1 MDDQGES
8 FTTDDPSPLRDDLL
22 TGYESIHGAQPKYET
37 MMPGVAP
44 QPGPAGN
51 PNQQIRDG
59 APPPPPR
66 HRLPTIPTGVRRDPP
81 PLPPRNPPPVDRS
94 RNRFYVDI
102 DQRTHKLMRSNTEVH
117 NYDPWAIRLIDSPEG
132 STNNLVSF
140 SKATSQLKSRYKHT
154 DRIHNSGVV
163 WGRLLNIHPALL
175 QQEVKVTIS
184 ENDNIRFPI
193 PILVNK
199 KVKDLIDEYFKLLDR
214 TADTS
219 RDYVLKFC
227 DFEEFL
233 TNEEFIG
240 MHERVQLFF
249 KTKEVINLRLVRV
262 NNLNRHLARD
272 AADGKTECSLHQ
284 FLRPVSV
291 HCTAKLSMENVLSA
305 FNKHVNELL
314 STKCSRNIPLVVTN
328 VRVISNLLSGLTC
341 QELEDAIGALNQ
353 INHVNMNQ
361 EEMME
366 CEAALIMLSGALLK
380 VLQIYFDNFQSDF
393 RSHKLIGTPQTD
405 DVDKNQE
412 ILQFS
417 IVSIYKLNPSW
428 MTNYES
434 FSVSCDLT
442 YGETKI
448 CETGVSENIS
458 TAFSQGNNI
467 CCNRLM
473 VFPVRVSELPYES
486 MLTLRL
492 KGTKRGRNPEL
503 LSWAVLPL
511 YSDRTFVRGAVL
523 LSMSS
528 LPELP
533 FPPSPALSDSHRQ
546 PKDVILQL
554 EFDDQCEWEYRR
566 PIALPG
572 LISFTHPCDEVQ
584 RKLSDISKKHCLYFL
599 TKNEKSFLWD
609 KRSCSDKGS
618 TFLHLLLGGVPRW
631 HPEDL
636 TEIYTVV
643 ENWPIH
649 LPEEALFLLTP
660 SFPDETVRKAAVDY
674 FVQIPDGE
682 LELFLPQLVQALKSE
697 WKLDGPLVTLLLDRS
712 LKNIRIAHQLYWLL
726 EDTHTDRYFQSWLS
740 KVQAALMHCCGRA
753 LRKELEHESH
763 LVQLLVQVA
772 QKIYFADK
780 PQRKNVLNREKGVI
794 DEFFKSGITC
804 RLPLDP
810 AVSVKAV
817 NLDKCKFYSSN
828 AAPLGVTFICEDSL
842 AKTTSVI
849 CKTGDDLRQDMLIL
863 QIVRVMDWV
872 WLQEGLDLQM
882 ITFRCVSTGKAQGL
896 VEVVPDAVTLGKI
909 HQQWGVSGTLRVD
922 TLEKWFHMLNR
933 TKEGYEKAVM
943 NFIQS
948 CAGWCVATFILGI
961 CDRHNDNIMLKH
973 SGHMFHIDFGKIM
986 GNAQKFANIPR
997 DRKPFV
1003 FTSEMQHFITGGGEK
1018 PQRLHHFVEL
1028 CCEAYNII
1036 RSRSAL
1042 ILSMLELLLSAEL
1055 PELKDFSD
1063 LQFVLNNLRP
1073 HDTDLEATSYFTK
1086 KIKESMDCV
1095 AVKFNFFT
1103 HTMVQPSKRDTI
1115 RRHTLPGT
1123 NTNIQKVVIQDF
1135 SVKGRVVTFNL
1146 RITIDDGVLTSQK
1159 TFKEF
1164 ELIHQKLQTY
1174 FIESK
1179 LPQFPSWYKMSFTPQ
1194 KRKALLNTYLK
1205 QLFDGP
1211 CQGDEYVCSLFL
1223 DGPNAITNVGTGDD
1237 PQIQLRIS
1245 YSNCKLSVLVKHL
1258 QNIKLPN
1265 GSNPDAY
1272 VVTRLRPDPAQTS
1285 KRKTK
1290 VVSNNDHP
1298 TFNEL
1303 LEYNF
1308 IPVLDGITLKVTVKS
1323 RKTRTTFVGATSIK
1337 LEEELLDRE
1346 MWFPLGNCVI

>member
-1 MDDQGES
+1 MADQCET
-8 FTTDDPSPLRDDLL
+8 FVTDEPSPLRDDLVND
-22 TGYESIHGAQPKYET
+22 YESIKCAEVLQPHYET
-37 MMPGVAP
+37 TLPGA
-44 QPGPAGN
+44 AGN
-51 PNQQIRDG
+51 PNQQIRDSS
-59 APPPPPR
+59 PPPPPR
-66 HRLPTIPTGVRRDPP
+66 HRLLSFPIEARREPP
-81 PLPPRNPPPVDRS
+81 PLPPRNPPPVGPG
-94 RNRFYVDI
+94 RNRFYFDI
-102 DQRTHKLMRSNTEVH
+102 DQNTSKLIRSNTEVH
-117 NYDPWAIRLIDSPEG
+117 DPWAIGLIPSPEG
-132 STNNLVSF
+132 STNNLASF
-140 SKATSQLKSRYKHT
+140 SNATSQLMSRYKHT
-154 DRIHNSGVV
+154 DRIHNSGIV
-163 WGRLLNIHPALL
+163 WGRLLNIHLALL

-184 ENDNIRFPI
+184 ENDTIEFPI
-193 PILVNK
+193 PTPVNK
-199 KVKDLIDEYFKLLDR
+199 KVKDIIDEYFKLLDR
-214 TADTS
+214 TSDTS
-219 RDYVLKFC
+219 KDYILKFC
-227 DFEEFL
+227 DSEEFL
-233 TNEEFIG
+233 TNEELLG
-240 MHERVQLFF
+240 LHERVQMYF
-249 KTKEVINLRLVRV
+249 KTNEVINLRLVRV

-272 AADGKTECSLHQ
+272 AADSKTECNLHQ

-291 HCTAKLSMENVLSA
+291 HCTARVSIENVLTA
-305 FNKHVNELL
+305 FNKHVNELM
-314 STKCSRNIPLVVTN
+314 STKCSKNIPLVVNN

-341 QELEDAIGALNQ
+341 HELEDAIGALNR
-353 INHVNMNQ
+353 ISHNQ
-361 EEMME
+361 NQMME
-366 CEAALIMLSGALLK
+366 CEAALIMLNGALLK
-380 VLQIYFDNFQSDF
+380 VLQIYFDNFHSDF
-393 RSHKLIGTPQTD
+393 RTHKVIGTPQIA
-405 DVDKNQE
+405 DVDNNGE

-417 IVSIYKLNPSW
+417 IFSIYKLKPSW
-428 MTNYES
+428 MSNYES

-442 YGETKI
+442 YGENKI

-458 TAFSQGNNI
+458 IAFSQGNNI

-473 VFPVRVSELPYES
+473 VFPVPVNELPYES
-486 MLTLRL
+486 MLTFHL

-511 YSDRTFVRGAVL
+511 YSGRTFVRGAVL

-528 LPELP
+528 LPEPP
-533 FPPSPALSDSHRQ
+533 FPPSPGLSDSHRQ
-546 PKDVILQL
+546 PKEVILQL
-554 EFDDQCEWEYRR
+554 EFDNQYRWEYRR

-572 LISFTHPCDEVQ
+572 LINFTHPCDEVE
-584 RKLSDISKKHCLYFL
+584 RKLTEISKNHCLSFL
-599 TKNEKSFLWD
+599 TNNEKSFLWD
-609 KRSCSDKGS
+609 KRSCCDKGS
-618 TFLHLLLGGVPRW
+618 TFLHLLLGGAPQW
-631 HPEDL
+631 QPGDL

-674 FVQIPDGE
+674 FAQIPDGE
-682 LELFLPQLVQALKSE
+682 LEMFLPQLVQALKSE

-740 KVQAALMHCCGRA
+740 KVQAALMHCCGQA
-753 LRKELEHESH
+753 LRKELDHESH

-772 QKIYFADK
+772 QKIHSADK
-780 PQRKNVLNREKGVI
+780 PQRQNVLDREKGVI
-794 DEFFKSGITC
+794 GEFFKSGITC

-810 AVSVKAV
+810 ALCVKAV
-817 NLDKCKFYSSN
+817 NLDVCKFYSSN
-828 AAPLGVTFICEDSL
+828 SGPLGVTFICEDSL

-882 ITFRCVSTGKAQGL
+882 ITFRCVSTGKNQGL
-896 VEVVPDAVTLGKI
+896 VEVVPDAVTLRKI
-909 HQQWGVSGTLRVD
+909 HQEWGVSGTLRVD

-961 CDRHNDNIMLKH
+961 CDRHNDNIMLKW
-973 SGHMFHIDFGKIM
+973 SGQMFHIDFGKIM
-986 GNAQKFANIPR
+986 GNAQK
-997 DRKPFV
+997 DRKPFI

-1036 RSRSAL
+1036 RSRSGL

-1055 PELKDFSD
+1055 PELKDFND

-1073 HDTDLEATSYFTK
+1073 HDTDLEATSYFTR

-1103 HTMVQPSKRDTI
+1103 HTIVQPKKQQTL
-1115 RRHTLPGT
+1115 RHHSLPAT
-1123 NTNIQKVVIQDF
+1123 STNIQEAIIQDF
-1135 SVKGRVVTFNL
+1135 SVKGRVVTYNL
-1146 RITIDDGVLTSQK
+1146 SITIDDGVLTSQK
-1159 TFKEF
+1159 TFREF
-1164 ELIHQKLQTY
+1164 ELIHNKLQTY

-1179 LPQFPSWYKMSFTPQ
+1179 LPQFPSWYQMSFTPQ
-1194 KRKALLNTYLK
+1194 RRKALLNTYLK
-1205 QLFDGP
+1205 QLFEGL
-1211 CQGDEYVCSLFL
+1211 CKGDEYVCSLFL
-1223 DGPNAITNVGTGDD
+1223 DGPNAKTNVGTGGC

-1308 IPVLDGITLKVTVKS
+1308 IPLLDGISLKVTVKS
-1323 RKTRTTFVGATSIK
+1323 RRVKKTFIAATSIK
-1337 LEEELLDRE
+1337 LEEELLDKDL
-1346 MWFPLGNCVI
+1346 WIPLGNC